1 MNALTC
7 EQYVEKYEKYIDTW
21 VTIRGPVMA
30 QVASTPI
37 GRTRVYEKKGN
48 GLVSGAL
55 FSLII
60 LIAASLFY
68 TWSRVEVV
76 KIGYEIF
83 KANSEM
89 RRLDQE
95 NKELILEIAT
105 LKSPKRIE
113 RIAREELKLLPPKDD
128 QIIILR

>member
-1 MNALTC
+1 MSH
-7 EQYVEKYEKYIDTW
+7 
-21 VTIRGPVMA
+21 
-30 QVASTPI
+30 VASTSI
-37 GRTRVYEKKGN
+37 GRARVSERKEGD
-48 GLVSGAL
+48 GLVSAVL
-55 FSLII
+55 FTIII
-60 LIAASLFY
+60 LISAVLFY
-68 TWSRVEVV
+68 TWSRVQFV

-83 KANSEM
+83 NANSEM

-113 RIAREELKLLPPKDD
+113 RIAREELKLLPPKGE

>member
-1 MNALTC
+1 
-7 EQYVEKYEKYIDTW
+7 
-21 VTIRGPVMA
+21 MA
-30 QVASTPI
+30 QAASI

-48 GLVSGAL
+48 DGLVTAVL
-55 FSLII
+55 LSLTI
-60 LIAASLFY
+60 LIAAFLFY
-68 TWSRVEVV
+68 TWSRVEAV
-76 KIGYEIF
+76 KIGYQIF
-83 KANSEM
+83 NANSEM

-113 RIAREELKLLPPKDD
+113 RIAREELKLLPPRDE

>member
-1 MNALTC
+1 MVQT
-7 EQYVEKYEKYIDTW
+7 
-21 VTIRGPVMA
+21 
-30 QVASTPI
+30 ASI
-37 GRTRVYEKKGN
+37 SAGRRRVSEKKGSN
-48 GLVSGAL
+48 GLVTAVL
-55 FSLII
+55 LSLTI
-60 LIAASLFY
+60 LIAAFLFY

-128 QIIILR
+128 QIVILR

>member
-1 MNALTC
+1 
-7 EQYVEKYEKYIDTW
+7 
-21 VTIRGPVMA
+21 MA
-30 QVASTPI
+30 HAASTSI
-37 GRTRVYEKKGN
+37 GRARVLERKGN
-48 GLVSGAL
+48 DGLVTSVL
-55 FSLII
+55 FTIAI
-60 LIAASLFY
+60 LVSASLFY

-83 KANSEM
+83 NANAEM

-113 RIAREELKLLPPKDD
+113 RIAREELGLIPPKEE
-128 QIIILR
+128 QTVILR